1 MRGNPVI
8 GSPVIHCFDR
18 GASYPQTPLRPKF
31 CFEFPHANMPPDL
44 DFSYVWPELMELIGQ
59 DIELSDVRISF
70 LALLTIYGD
79 AALIPEPRLSEGVEV
94 GLGSTRES
102 IVSRSQNYR
111 PKMCWGIS
119 H

>member
-1 MRGNPVI
+1 
-8 GSPVIHCFDR
+8 
-18 GASYPQTPLRPKF
+18 
-31 CFEFPHANMPPDL
+31 
-44 DFSYVWPELMELIGQ
+44 MELIGQ